1 MKSIFVDA
9 NVFLRFLTMDDA
21 GQMSKVISLFK
32 KAEKGNI
39 RLVTG
44 PPVLFEIAWT
54 LKKAYKKS
62 SEEILDLLASLVST
76 SWLDMTDRDLVE
88 EAVNIARISGQDFAD
103 AYIHVSSI
111 KTGADSIATFNKKHF
126 EMMGSVL
133 MDL

>member
-21 GQMSKVISLFK
+21 GQMSRVLSLFK

-88 EAVNIARISGQDFAD
+88 EAVNIAKISCQDFAD
-103 AYIHVSSI
+103 AYIHASSI
-111 KTGADSIATFNKKHF
+111 KAGADSIATFNKKHF
-126 EMMGSVL
+126 EKMGSVL